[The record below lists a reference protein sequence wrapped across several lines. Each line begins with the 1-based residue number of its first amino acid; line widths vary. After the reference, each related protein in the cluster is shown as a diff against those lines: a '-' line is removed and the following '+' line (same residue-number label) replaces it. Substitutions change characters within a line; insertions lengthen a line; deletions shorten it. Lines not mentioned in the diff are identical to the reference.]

1 MCPTGVGNDTVKLHK
16 NQERFEVAE
25 RGECGCVE
33 RGEGVGIQTQ
43 GLFVGRRMFGV
54 RWRVFPETAMPRDMR
69 TNRAGHM

>member
-43 GLFVGRRMFGV
+43 GLFVGRRMLGG
-54 RWRVFPETAMPRDMR
+54 
-69 TNRAGHM
+69 AGGCFQILQCRKI